1 MVRGV
6 VSSEYCYGDGFVSW
20 LLFQFSFN
28 SNKTRKK
35 IKKKKALAE
44 AKGENSQLY
53 NGTSLEQNR
62 YTDTL
67 GL

>member
-1 MVRGV
+1 MVNIVMMMVLSVGCC
-6 VSSEYCYGDGFVSW
+6 S
-20 LLFQFSFN
+20 N
-28 SNKTRKK
+28 SLSIQTKREKK

-62 YTDTL
+62 YTETL
-67 GL
+67 KF